1 MKTETISVPN
11 TENTFSFNAWL
22 LFGALLIVY
31 ALLHWVQSTYTV
43 TDNMYFQE
51 LGEQLAY
58 ERIEKI
64 LENKQRYA
72 WVAYIF
78 IPMILLLRVLYSCIC
93 LYSGVFFQGWKVSF
107 KAIWRVA
114 LLADMVWFLP
124 LLIRIVYFSTQSD
137 YSLSDVGS
145 FYPYSVLVFFNAKS
159 LRFVPNLAKTN

>member
-1 MKTETISVPN
+1 MC
-11 TENTFSFNAWL
+11 
-22 LFGALLIVY
+22 LLIICIFKS
-31 ALLHWVQSTYTV
+31 WES
-43 TDNMYFQE
+43 
-51 LGEQLAY
+51 LAY
-58 ERIEKI
+58 EHIEKI

-78 IPMILLLRVLYSCIC
+78 IPVVLLLRVLYSCIF

-107 KAIWRVA
+107 KAVWRVA
-114 LLADMVWFLP
+114 LLADVVWLLP
-124 LLIRIVYFSTQSD
+124 LLIRIVYFSMQSD